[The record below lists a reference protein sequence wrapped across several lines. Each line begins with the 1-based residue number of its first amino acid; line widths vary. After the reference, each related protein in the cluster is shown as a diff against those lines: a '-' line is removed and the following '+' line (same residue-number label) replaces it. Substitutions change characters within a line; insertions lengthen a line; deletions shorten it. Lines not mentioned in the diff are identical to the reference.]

1 MILKIGDK
9 VRFLNEVGGGRITSV
24 VSDDIVNVETND
36 GFEVPTRVNN
46 LIVVNSPE
54 VYESGR
60 TRNTVATPKPVAPME
75 KKAAK
80 PAAKPEEPWFSDK
93 NQVAAKDEPMFLFAL
108 VPEIPSNPP
117 TGNISMYLI
126 NNCNDTLLF
135 RFAQK
140 TKYNY
145 ETVVAGSLSPNS
157 KTYLGLIKPEM
168 IAELPVYCFQ
178 LLNFRK
184 RSKEL
189 APFMQKE
196 ITLSAVKFYKQ
207 NTFVTTRLFKVP
219 AMVIQLNESPLKA
232 ELEKLVEH
240 DFQQSAVS
248 KEPKKK
254 EHPISLPNAELIEVD
269 LHIHELLDNYNN
281 LSNAEMV
288 TVQMNKFHE
297 EMDNAIK
304 SDAKKIV
311 FIHGV
316 GNGTLKN
323 ELRRELQRKYSKYD
337 FQDASFR
344 EYGYGATMVII
355 RK

>member
-1 MILKIGDK
+1 MVLKIGDK

-24 VSDDIVNVETND
+24 ISKDIVNVETDD
-36 GFEVPTRVNN
+36 GFEVPTMVNN
-46 LIVVNSPE
+46 LIVVNSPD

-60 TRNTVATPKPVAPME
+60 SRNSAVPSKPIVAAAAKKPV
-75 KKAAK
+75 
-80 PAAKPEEPWFSDK
+80 KPEDPWFSDK
-93 NQVAAKDEPMFLFAL
+93 NQVAAKEESQYLFAL
-108 VPEIPSNPP
+108 VPEVPSNPP
-117 TGNISMYLI
+117 TGNILMYLV
-126 NNCNDTLLF
+126 NNCNDTLLY

-140 TKYNY
+140 NKYNY
-145 ETVVAGSLSPNS
+145 ETVAAGSLSPNS
-157 KTYLGLIKPEM
+157 KIYLGLIKPEM

-189 APFMQKE
+189 EPLVQKQ

-207 NTFVTTRLFKVP
+207 NSFVTTKLFKVP
-219 AMVIQLNESPLKA
+219 AMVIQINENLLKA
-232 ELEKLVEH
+232 ELEKLSEK
-240 DFQQSAVS
+240 DFQKAVAV
-248 KEPKKK
+248 KEPKRK
-254 EHPISLPNAELIEVD
+254 EQPIVLPNPEMVEVD
-269 LHIHELLDNYNN
+269 LHIHELLDNYSN

-297 EMDNAIK
+297 EMAKAIK
-304 SDAKKIV
+304 SDVKKIV

-323 ELRRELQRKYSKYD
+323 ELRREMQRKYSAYN

-344 EYGYGATMVII
+344 EYVYGATIVII

>member
-1 MILKIGDK
+1 MALKIGDK

-24 VSDDIVNVETND
+24 ISEDIVNVETND

-46 LIVVNSPE
+46 LIFVNSPD

-60 TRNTVATPKPVAPME
+60 SRNTVAAPKPSAPSE
-75 KKAAK
+75 KKT
-80 PAAKPEEPWFSDK
+80 AKPEEPWFSDK
-93 NQVAAKDEPMFLFAL
+93 NQVVAKDDLQFLFAL
-108 VPEIPSNPP
+108 VPEVPANPP
-117 TGNISMYLI
+117 TGNISMYLV

-135 RFAQK
+135 RFAKK

-189 APFMQKE
+189 ESFLQKE

-219 AMVIQLNESPLKA
+219 VMLIQLNEIPLKA
-232 ELEKLVEH
+232 ELEKLTEH
-240 DFQQSAVS
+240 DFQHASLP
-248 KEPKKK
+248 KEPQKK
-254 EHPISLPNAELIEVD
+254 EQPISLPNTELIEVD
-269 LHIHELLDNYNN
+269 LHIHELLDNHIN
-281 LSNAEMV
+281 LTNAEML

-304 SDAKKIV
+304 SEVKKIV

-323 ELRRELQRKYSKYD
+323 ELRRELQRKYSKYN

>member
-1 MILKIGDK
+1 MVLKIGDK

-24 VSDDIVNVETND
+24 ISADMVNVQTND

-46 LIVVNSPE
+46 LIVVNSPD
-54 VYESGR
+54 VYENGR
-60 TRNTVATPKPVAPME
+60 SRNTVAAPKPAAPQE
-75 KKAAK
+75 KKAI
-80 PAAKPEEPWFSDK
+80 KPEEPWFSDK
-93 NQVAAKDEPMFLFAL
+93 NQLATKEEPQYLFVL
-108 VPEIPSNPP
+108 VPEIPANPP
-117 TGNISMYLI
+117 TGNISIYLV

-145 ETVVAGSLSPNS
+145 ETVAAGSLSPNS

-168 IAELPVYCFQ
+168 IADLPVYCFQ
-178 LLNFRK
+178 ILNFRK
-184 RSKEL
+184 RTKEL
-189 APFMQKE
+189 EPVLQKE
-196 ITLSAVKFYKQ
+196 IALSAVKFYKQ
-207 NTFVTTRLFKVP
+207 NTFVTTKLFKVP
-219 AMVIQLNESPLKA
+219 VMVIQINENPLKA
-232 ELEKLVEH
+232 ELEKLTER
-240 DFQQSAVS
+240 DFQKATVS

-254 EHPISLPNAELIEVD
+254 EQPIDLPNKEMVEID
-269 LHIHELLDNYNN
+269 LHIHELLDNFSN
-281 LSNAEMV
+281 LSNADMV
-288 TVQMNKFHE
+288 TVQMKKFHE
-297 EMDNAIK
+297 EMGKAIK
-304 SDAKKIV
+304 SEVKKIV

-323 ELRRELQRKYSKYD
+323 ELRRELQRKYSKYN

>member
-1 MILKIGDK
+1 MVLKIGDK

-24 VSDDIVNVETND
+24 ISDDIVNVETND
-36 GFEVPTRVNN
+36 GFEVPTRINN

-60 TRNTVATPKPVAPME
+60 TRNTVAAQKPAPVPE
-75 KKAAK
+75 KKVK
-80 PAAKPEEPWFSDK
+80 KPEDPWFSDK
-93 NQVAAKDEPMFLFAL
+93 NQIAAKEEPQYLFAL
-108 VPEIPSNPP
+108 VPEVPANPP
-117 TGNISMYLI
+117 TGNISMYLV

-135 RFAQK
+135 RFSQK
-140 TKYNY
+140 NKYNY
-145 ETVVAGSLSPNS
+145 ETVSAGSLSPNS
-157 KTYLGLIKPEM
+157 KTYLGIIKPEM
-168 IAELPVYCFQ
+168 IAELPIYCFQ

-184 RSKEL
+184 RTKEL
-189 APFMQKE
+189 EPFIQKE

-207 NTFVTTRLFKVP
+207 NTFVTTKLFKVP
-219 AMVIQLNESPLKA
+219 VMLVQINENPLKA
-232 ELEKLVEH
+232 ELEKLSER
-240 DFQQSAVS
+240 DFQKAVAQ

-254 EHPISLPNAELIEVD
+254 EPAIILPNTEMIEID
-269 LHIHELLDNYNN
+269 LHIHELLDNYSN
-281 LSNAEMV
+281 LTNTEMV
-288 TVQMNKFHE
+288 TVQMKKFHE
-297 EMDNAIK
+297 EMDKAIK
-304 SDAKKIV
+304 SDVKKIV

-323 ELRRELQRKYSKYD
+323 ELRRELQRKYAKYN

>member
-1 MILKIGDK
+1 MTLKIGDK

-24 VSDDIVNVETND
+24 ISKDMVNVETDD
-36 GFEVPTRVNN
+36 GFEVPTMVNN
-46 LIVVNSPE
+46 LIVVNAPE

-60 TRNTVATPKPVAPME
+60 SRNTASAPKPAAVPE

-80 PAAKPEEPWFSDK
+80 PVEPWFSDK
-93 NQVAAKDEPMFLFAL
+93 NQVATKEEPQFLFVL
-108 VPEIPSNPP
+108 VPEVPANPP
-117 TGNISMYLI
+117 TGNISMYLV

-145 ETVVAGSLSPNS
+145 ETVAAGSLSPNS

-168 IAELPVYCFQ
+168 IADLPVYCFQ

-184 RSKEL
+184 RAKMLEPL
-189 APFMQKE
+189 LQKE
-196 ITLSAVKFYKQ
+196 IALSAVKFYKQ
-207 NTFVTTRLFKVP
+207 SSFIATKLFKVP
-219 AMVIQLNESPLKA
+219 VMMVQINENPLKA
-232 ELEKLVEH
+232 ELEKLAER
-240 DFQQSAVS
+240 DFQKAVAQ

-254 EHPISLPNAELIEVD
+254 ELPIVLPNTDMVEID
-269 LHIHELLDNYNN
+269 LHIHELLDNF
-281 LSNAEMV
+281 SNMTNTEMV

-297 EMDNAIK
+297 EMDKAIK
-304 SDAKKIV
+304 SEVKKIV

-323 ELRRELQRKYSKYD
+323 ELRRELQRKYSKYN

>member
-1 MILKIGDK
+1 MVLKIGDK

-24 VSDDIVNVETND
+24 VSKEMVNVETDD
-36 GFEVPTRVNN
+36 GFEVPTMVNN
-46 LIVVNSPE
+46 LIVVNSPDA
-54 VYESGR
+54 YESGR
-60 TRNTVATPKPVAPME
+60 TRNTVAAPKPAAPPA
-75 KKAAK
+75 KKV
-80 PAAKPEEPWFSDK
+80 AKPEEPWFSDK
-93 NQVAAKDEPMFLFAL
+93 NQVATKEEPQYLFAL
-108 VPEIPSNPP
+108 VPEIPANPP
-117 TGNISMYLI
+117 TGNILMYLV

-140 TKYNY
+140 NKYNY
-145 ETVVAGSLSPNS
+145 ETISAGSLSPNS

-184 RSKEL
+184 RTKEL
-189 APFMQKE
+189 DPFIQKE
-196 ITLSAVKFYKQ
+196 IALSAVKFYKQ
-207 NTFVTTRLFKVP
+207 NTFVTTKLFKVP
-219 AMVIQLNESPLKA
+219 VMLVQINENPLKA
-232 ELEKLVEH
+232 ELDKLTERE
-240 DFQQSAVS
+240 FQKATAS
-248 KEPKKK
+248 KEPKIK
-254 EHPISLPNAELIEVD
+254 EQAITLPNPDMVEID
-269 LHIHELLDNYNN
+269 LHIHELLDNYSN
-281 LSNAEMV
+281 LTNTEMV

-297 EMDNAIK
+297 EMDKAIK
-304 SDAKKIV
+304 TDVKKIV

-323 ELRRELQRKYSKYD
+323 ELRRELQRKYSKYN

>member
-1 MILKIGDK
+1 MALKIGDK

-24 VSDDIVNVETND
+24 ISADMVNVETND
-36 GFEVPTRVNN
+36 GFEVPTRVSN
-46 LIVVNSPE
+46 LIVVNSPDF
-54 VYESGR
+54 YESGR
-60 TRNTVATPKPVAPME
+60 SRNTVAVTKPVVPPE
-75 KKAAK
+75 KKPAK
-80 PAAKPEEPWFSDK
+80 PVEPWFSDK
-93 NQVAAKDEPMFLFAL
+93 NQVAAKDEPQFLFAL
-108 VPEIPSNPP
+108 VPEVPANPP
-117 TGNISMYLI
+117 TGNISMYLV

-145 ETVVAGSLSPNS
+145 ETIAAGSLSPNS

-168 IAELPVYCFQ
+168 IAELPAYCFQ

-189 APFMQKE
+189 EHLIQKE

-207 NTFVTTRLFKVP
+207 NTFVATRLFKIP
-219 AMVIQLNESPLKA
+219 AMVIQLNENSLKA
-232 ELEKLVEH
+232 ELNKLTDH
-240 DFQQSAVS
+240 DFQNTAES
-248 KEPKKK
+248 KVPKNK
-254 EHPISLPNAELIEVD
+254 EQTISLPNTEMVEVD

-281 LSNAEMV
+281 LTNTDMV
-288 TVQMNKFHE
+288 TIQMNKFHE
-297 EMDNAIK
+297 EMDKAIK
-304 SDAKKIV
+304 SEVKKIV

-323 ELRRELQRKYSKYD
+323 ELRRELQRKYSKYS

>member
-1 MILKIGDK
+1 MALKIGDK

-24 VSDDIVNVETND
+24 ISKDMVNVETDD
-36 GFEVPTRVNN
+36 GFEVPTMVNN
-46 LIVVNSPE
+46 LIVVNSPD

-60 TRNTVATPKPVAPME
+60 KRNTIAAP
-75 KKAAK
+75 K
-80 PAAKPEEPWFSDK
+80 PAAAPEKKTAKAVEPWFSDK
-93 NQVAAKDEPMFLFAL
+93 NQVATKEETQFLFAL
-108 VPEIPSNPP
+108 VPEVPGNPP
-117 TGNISMYLI
+117 TGNILMYLI

-145 ETVVAGSLSPNS
+145 ETVAAGSLSPNS
-157 KTYLGLIKPEM
+157 KIYLGLIKPEM

-189 APFMQKE
+189 EPLLQKE

-207 NTFVTTRLFKVP
+207 NTFVSTKLFKVP
-219 AMVIQLNESPLKA
+219 AMVIQLNENQLKA
-232 ELEKLVEH
+232 ELEKLTER
-240 DFQQSAVS
+240 DFQKAIAV

-254 EHPISLPNAELIEVD
+254 EQVISLPNPEMMEID
-269 LHIHELLDNYNN
+269 LHIHELLDNYSN
-281 LSNAEMV
+281 LTNTEMV
-288 TVQMNKFHE
+288 TVQMAKFHE
-297 EMDNAIK
+297 EMDKAIK
-304 SDAKKIV
+304 SEVKKIV

-323 ELRRELQRKYSKYD
+323 ELRRELQRKYSKYN